1 MSLINQMLQDIE
13 QRRGEAV
20 AAPGGVRAVTRRG
33 ADRSGRWIA
42 LAALLVVGLGG
53 GFAVWQAGT
62 REPAPPPAVAA
73 NAPQTPARPLPTP
86 VVQAELQP
94 VSAPPPQEIAPR
106 ADVVPAPVVAAP
118 QAPATI
124 KASLS
129 PPPRQASAAKPAT
142 PVAPVAP
149 GEPEKTAAEPDVPKE
164 IKSVSPQQR
173 SEYAYRQ
180 ALGWLQQ
187 GRTAEALDGLQQ
199 VLQLDPAHAAARQ
212 ALAGLQVEAKRFDRA
227 EQTLQQGLE
236 LNPTQTGFAMALA
249 RLQVERGDT
258 RAALATLQH
267 SQPHAA
273 DKGDYHAF
281 MAALLQRLERHKEAV
296 EHYRAALRTAPASGP
311 WLIGLGISMQADKQF
326 PQAADAFTRA
336 RHGTGMTPEL
346 QAFADQRLRQLQ
358 PYLP

>member
-13 QRRGEAV
+13 QRRGEVV
-20 AAPGGVRAVTRRG
+20 AAPGEVRAVTKRR
-33 ADRSGRWIA
+33 AAERSGWWIA
-42 LAALLVVGLGG
+42 LAALLVAGMGG
-53 GFAVWQAGT
+53 GFAMRQAGT
-62 REPAPPPAVAA
+62 REPASLPAVAA
-73 NAPQTPARPLPTP
+73 SVPQTPARPLPAP
-86 VVQAELQP
+86 VVQAERQP

-118 QAPATI
+118 QAPATV
-124 KASLS
+124 KASLP
-129 PPPRQASAAKPAT
+129 PPPRQAPAAKPAT
-142 PVAPVAP
+142 PVAPV
-149 GEPEKTAAEPDVPKE
+149 EPEKTAAEPDVPKE

-212 ALAGLQVEAKRFDRA
+212 ALAGLLVEAKRFDRA

-267 SQPHAA
+267 SQPHVA

-311 WLIGLGISMQADKQF
+311 WLIGLGISLQADKQF

-358 PYLP
+358 PDLP